1 MTSRPSGATLT
12 SVNVTVRYWASAR
25 AVAGCDS
32 ERLDVNVGVN
42 VGGPQVGGPD
52 LGGPQVA
59 GPQAGGPQV
68 GSINVGDV
76 LAAAAA
82 AHTGLSVVLDV
93 STILLDGRAVTASE
107 PLTEGAILE
116 VLPPFAGG

>member
-1 MTSRPSGATLT
+1 MTSRPSAPTRT
-12 SVNVTVRYWASAR
+12 SVHVTVRYWASAR

-32 ERLDVNVGVN
+32 ERLGVHVGRVHVGRVNVGRV
-42 VGGPQVGGPD
+42 
-52 LGGPQVA
+52 
-59 GPQAGGPQV
+59 
-68 GSINVGDV
+68 NVGDV
-76 LAAAAA
+76 LAVAAA

-93 STILLDGRAVTASE
+93 SSILLDGRAVTASE

>member
-1 MTSRPSGATLT
+1 MTSRPSAPTLT

-32 ERLDVNVGVN
+32 ERLGVNVGVPVGGTHVGSVN
-42 VGGPQVGGPD
+42 VGGVN
-52 LGGPQVA
+52 
-59 GPQAGGPQV
+59 V
-68 GSINVGDV
+68 GSVNVGDVNVGDV

-107 PLTEGAILE
+107 PLVEGAILE

>member
-32 ERLDVNVGVN
+32 ERLGVSAGGVS
-42 VGGPQVGGPD
+42 VGGV
-52 LGGPQVA
+52 
-59 GPQAGGPQV
+59 
-68 GSINVGDV
+68 SVGDV

-82 AHTGLSVVLDV
+82 SHTGLSVVLDV
-93 STILLDGRAVTASE
+93 STILLDGRAVTAAE

>member
-1 MTSRPSGATLT
+1 MTSRPSGTALT

-32 ERLDVNVGVN
+32 ERLDVHAGVN
-42 VGGPQVGGPD
+42 VGVQVGGAQI
-52 LGGPQVA
+52 GSEN
-59 GPQAGGPQV
+59 V
-68 GSINVGDV
+68 GSVNVGDV

>member
-1 MTSRPSGATLT
+1 MTSRPSAATRT

-32 ERLDVNVGVN
+32 ECFGGLDVDG
-42 VGGPQVGGPD
+42 
-52 LGGPQVA
+52 L
-59 GPQAGGPQV
+59 
-68 GSINVGDV
+68 SVGDV
-76 LAAAAA
+76 LEAAAA
-82 AHTGLSVVLDV
+82 AHAGLSAVLGV

-107 PLTEGAILE
+107 PLVEGVTLE

>member
-1 MTSRPSGATLT
+1 MTSRPSAPTRT

-32 ERLDVNVGVN
+32 ECLGV
-42 VGGPQVGGPD
+42 QVGG
-52 LGGPQVA
+52 LHVSS
-59 GPQAGGPQV
+59 V
-68 GSINVGDV
+68 NVGDV

-82 AHTGLSVVLDV
+82 AHTGLAAVLDV

-107 PLTEGAILE
+107 PLSDGVTLE

>member
-1 MTSRPSGATLT
+1 MTSRPSAATRT

-32 ERLDVNVGVN
+32 ERFGGLNVGSV
-42 VGGPQVGGPD
+42 
-52 LGGPQVA
+52 
-59 GPQAGGPQV
+59 
-68 GSINVGDV
+68 VGDV

-82 AHTGLSVVLDV
+82 AHTGLSAVLDV

-107 PLTEGAILE
+107 PLTEGVILE

>member
-32 ERLDVNVGVN
+32 ERLGVQVGGLDVDGVN
-42 VGGPQVGGPD
+42 VGS
-52 LGGPQVA
+52 L
-59 GPQAGGPQV
+59 
-68 GSINVGDV
+68 NVGDV

>member
-1 MTSRPSGATLT
+1 MTSRPSAPTRT

-32 ERLDVNVGVN
+32 ERFGGLDVDGL
-42 VGGPQVGGPD
+42 Q
-52 LGGPQVA
+52 
-59 GPQAGGPQV
+59 
-68 GSINVGDV
+68 VGDV
-76 LAAAAA
+76 LAVAAA

-107 PLTEGAILE
+107 PLTEGVILE